1 MKRLV
6 ALVLA
11 FVLGAP
17 LAFAQ
22 PKPALVRDFDGPT
35 RDPVQFRGT
44 ISVCQ
49 TVFICFANYDT
60 SLTVPVGKRLVI
72 TQVYVRINAQNPG
85 PGGTRV
91 TLRTSAPS
99 NERVGFMVMS
109 GSVTD
114 FSQTQPLT
122 FYVDAG
128 ANPQI
133 EFFANDNRGSWDAD
147 VTLTGYWVT
156 VP

>member
-22 PKPALVRDFDGPT
+22 PKPALVRDIDGPT
-35 RDPVQFRGT
+35 RDPVQFRGA
-44 ISVCQ
+44 IPACQ
-49 TVFICFANYDT
+49 TGFLCSGNYT
-60 SLTVPVGKRLVI
+60 AFTVPAGKRLVI
-72 TQVYVRINAQNPG
+72 TQVYVRINAQNAG

-91 TLRTSAPS
+91 TLGSSAGS
-99 NERVGFMVMS
+99 AFVGFMVMS
-109 GSVTD
+109 GSVKN

-122 FYVDAG
+122 YYLDAG

-133 EFFANDNRGSWDAD
+133 EFFANDDRGNWDTD
-147 VTLTGYWVT
+147 VTLTGYYVT

>member
-1 MKRLV
+1 M
-6 ALVLA
+6 
-11 FVLGAP
+11 
-17 LAFAQ
+17 
-22 PKPALVRDFDGPT
+22 
-35 RDPVQFRGT
+35 
-44 ISVCQ
+44 
-49 TVFICFANYDT
+49 
-60 SLTVPVGKRLVI
+60 PVGKRLVI

>member
-35 RDPVQFRGT
+35 RDPVQFRGL

-49 TVFICFANYDT
+49 TVFICAVNYDA
-60 SLTVPVGKRLVI
+60 LTVPAGKRLVI

-91 TLRTSAPS
+91 TLKSSVASAF
-99 NERVGFMVMS
+99 VGFTVMS
-109 GSVTD
+109 GSVTN

-122 FYVDAG
+122 YYVDAG

-133 EFFANDNRGSWDAD
+133 EFFANDDRGNWDAD

>member
-22 PKPALVRDFDGPT
+22 PKPALVRDIDGPT
-35 RDPVQFRGT
+35 RDPVQFRGAIPACAT
-44 ISVCQ
+44 G
-49 TVFICFANYDT
+49 FICFANYDA
-60 SLTVPVGKRLVI
+60 LAVPAGKRLVI
-72 TQVYVRINAQNPG
+72 TQVYVRINAQNAG

-91 TLRTSAPS
+91 TLRSSTGSAS
-99 NERVGFMVMS
+99 VGFMVMS
-109 GSVTD
+109 GSVTN
-114 FSQTQPLT
+114 FSQTQTLT
-122 FYVDAG
+122 YYLDTG

-133 EFFANDNRGSWDAD
+133 EFFANDDRGNWDAD

>member
-1 MKRLV
+1 MKRFV

-35 RDPVQFRGT
+35 RDPVQFRGY
-44 ISVCQ
+44 IPACQ
-49 TVFICFANYDT
+49 TGFICFANYDA
-60 SLTVPVGKRLVI
+60 LTVPAGKRLVI
-72 TQVYVRINAQNPG
+72 TQVYVKINAENPG

-91 TLRTSAPS
+91 TLRSSAAS
-99 NERVGFMVMS
+99 AFVGFMVMS
-109 GSVTD
+109 GSVTT
-114 FSQTQPLT
+114 FLQTQALT
-122 FYVDAG
+122 YYVDAG

>member
-22 PKPALVRDFDGPT
+22 PKPALVRDFDGPM
-35 RDPVQFRGT
+35 RDPVQFRGF
-44 ISVCQ
+44 INACQ
-49 TVFICFANYDT
+49 TEFICFATYDA
-60 SLTVPVGKRLVI
+60 LTVPAGKRLVI
-72 TQVYVRINAQNPG
+72 TQVYVKINAQNAG
-85 PGGTRV
+85 PNGTRV
-91 TLRTSAPS
+91 TLTASGPSAPF
-99 NERVGFMVMS
+99 VGFMVMS
-109 GSVTD
+109 GSVKT
-114 FSQTQPLT
+114 FSQIQPLT
-122 FYVDAG
+122 YYVDAG
-128 ANPQI
+128 AYPQI
-133 EFFANDNRGSWDAD
+133 EFFASDDRGSWDAD

>member
-1 MKRLV
+1 MKRFV

-22 PKPALVRDFDGPT
+22 PKPALVRDADLPA
-35 RDPVQFRGT
+35 RDPVQFRGF
-44 ISVCQ
+44 INVCQ
-49 TVFICFANYDT
+49 TSAICFGDYPA
-60 SLTVPVGKRLVI
+60 LTVPAGKRLVI

-91 TLRTSAPS
+91 TLTSSNPAPY
-99 NERVGFMVMS
+99 VGFTVMS
-109 GSVTD
+109 GPVTN

-122 FYVDAG
+122 YYVEAG
-128 ANPQI
+128 SYPQI
-133 EFFANDNRGSWDAD
+133 EFFAYDDRGNWDAD
-147 VTLTGYWVT
+147 VTLTGYWVS

>member
-1 MKRLV
+1 MKRFV

-72 TQVYVRINAQNPG
+72 TQVYVKINAENPG

-91 TLRTSAPS
+91 TLRSSAAS
-99 NERVGFMVMS
+99 AFVGFMVMS

>member
-1 MKRLV
+1 
-6 ALVLA
+6 
-11 FVLGAP
+11 
-17 LAFAQ
+17 
-22 PKPALVRDFDGPT
+22 
-35 RDPVQFRGT
+35 
-44 ISVCQ
+44 
-49 TVFICFANYDT
+49 
-60 SLTVPVGKRLVI
+60 
-72 TQVYVRINAQNPG
+72 
-85 PGGTRV
+85 
-91 TLRTSAPS
+91 
-99 NERVGFMVMS
+99 MVMS

>member
-17 LAFAQ
+17 LALAQ
-22 PKPALVRDFDGPT
+22 PKPALVRDVDGPT
-35 RDPVQFRGT
+35 RDPVQFRGL
-44 ISVCQ
+44 IPVCQ
-49 TVFICFANYDT
+49 TVFICFANYDA
-60 SLTVPVGKRLVI
+60 LTVPAGKRLVI
-72 TQVYVRINAQNPG
+72 TQVYVRINAQFPG

-91 TLRTSAPS
+91 TLTSSVPS
-99 NERVGFMVMS
+99 AYVGFTVMS

-122 FYVDAG
+122 YYVDAG
-128 ANPQI
+128 ANPRI
-133 EFFANDNRGSWDAD
+133 EFFANDNRGNWDAD

>member
-6 ALVLA
+6 ALLLA

-35 RDPVQFRGT
+35 RDPVQFRGAIPACT
-44 ISVCQ
+44 
-49 TVFICFANYDT
+49 TGFICFANYDA
-60 SLTVPVGKRLVI
+60 LTVPAGKRLVI
-72 TQVYVRINAQNPG
+72 TQVYVRVNAQNPG
-85 PGGTRV
+85 PGGTRI
-91 TLRTSAPS
+91 TLKSSVSSTS
-99 NERVGFMVMS
+99 VGFMVMS
-109 GSVTD
+109 GSVTN

-122 FYVDAG
+122 YILEAG

-133 EFFANDNRGSWDAD
+133 EFFANDDRGNWDTD
-147 VTLTGYWVT
+147 VTLTGYWVA